1 MFNHSLVRTTV
12 PALVAGVIGGVASTW
27 VVSGSATS
35 FASTSAP
42 VCPST
47 TTNQASTTRPAAI
60 AASQFALTDDAG
72 NTLATLA
79 VDAAG
84 QPRLV
89 LRSQCGTSR
98 IELGVFSILSEDPDS
113 AADDKID
120 PYPFVALYHKDN
132 ARVMLHFDGLEL
144 QDEKGATR
152 VSLGMGR
159 GGLPALELFGP
170 DGWPLWTAP

>member
-1 MFNHSLVRTTV
+1 MFSHSLVRSML
-12 PALVAGVIGGVASTW
+12 PGFVAGVIGGVASAW
-27 VVSGSATS
+27 VVSGSAAS
-35 FASTSAP
+35 FASTWAP
-42 VCPST
+42 VRPNAT
-47 TTNQASTTRPAAI
+47 THQASTTRPAAI
-60 AASQFALTDDAG
+60 SASQFALTDDAG

-79 VDAAG
+79 VDGAG

-89 LRSQCGTSR
+89 LRSSCGTSR
-98 IELGVFSILSEDPDS
+98 IELGVFSIFSEDPDN
-113 AADDKID
+113 AADDKVD

-152 VSLGMGR
+152 LSLGMGR
-159 GGLPALELFGP
+159 EDSPSLELFGP

>member
-1 MFNHSLVRTTV
+1 MV
-12 PALVAGVIGGVASTW
+12 PAFVAGVVGGVASTW
-27 VVSGSATS
+27 VASGAATGI
-35 FASTSAP
+35 ASTVSAARP
-42 VCPST
+42 NT
-47 TTNQASTTRPAAI
+47 TTTQAATTWPTAI

-72 NTLATLA
+72 NPIATLA

-98 IELGVFSILSEDPDS
+98 IELGVFSILSEDPDN
-113 AADDKID
+113 AAGDKVD
-120 PYPFVALYHKDN
+120 PYPFVALYNKDN

-152 VSLGMGR
+152 ISLGMGR
-159 GGLPALELFGP
+159 GGPPALELFGP

>member
-1 MFNHSLVRTTV
+1 MFNHLLARTMV
-12 PALVAGVIGGVASTW
+12 PAFVASVVGGVASAW
-27 VVSGSATS
+27 LISGSATS
-35 FASTSAP
+35 IASTSAP
-42 VCPST
+42 VRPSA
-47 TTNQASTTRPAAI
+47 TTNQAPTTQPTAI

-89 LRSQCGTSR
+89 LRSSCGTSR
-98 IELGVFSILSEDPDS
+98 IELGVFSIFTEDPDS
-113 AADDKID
+113 AADDKVD

-152 VSLGMGR
+152 LSLGVGR
-159 GGLPALELFGP
+159 GDSPSLELFGP